1 MRRSLVVTLALLA
14 IVRSPAVAQTCMGMA
29 SFSSGPV
36 QIAGNAAF
44 TDGANRLGASAAYG
58 LPGSVFGSVGI
69 GTTSIDGLDSSL
81 DFGVDLG
88 YQMQVGKAQI
98 CPVASLGYDNGPD
111 SDSNGI
117 NSSTRSAGFGLAMG
131 APMGTSQLQI
141 VPTAGLGLI
150 YAKSKVEIT
159 GFGSGEGSDAYGVAQ
174 LGLGLVVNQ
183 TIAIRPSVA
192 IPLGLTGSDPSFG
205 VTVGFNFGK

>member
-1 MRRSLVVTLALLA
+1 MRRSLVVTLVLLA

-36 QIAGNAAF
+36 QLAGNGAF
-44 TDGANRLGASAAYG
+44 TDGANRFGASAAYG

-111 SDSNGI
+111 SDSNGL

-150 YAKSKVEIT
+150 YAKSKVE
-159 GFGSGEGSDAYGVAQ
+159 FGGLTGEGSDAYGVAQ
-174 LGLGLVVNQ
+174 LGVGLVLNQ
-183 TIAIRPSVA
+183 SISIRPSVA